1 MRDDAGV
8 CMDGCWGGREGG
20 RGWEVTGVADVVAK
34 NFCHGLC
41 MDC

>member
-1 MRDDAGV
+1 MQEFVWMGAGE
-8 CMDGCWGGREGG
+8 GGREGV